1 MVQLALEAKGARV
14 AIPVR
19 DKMVACLT
27 GPNLS
32 YDIRFSGLELD
43 QGDLDVWEAVLY
55 STSTTPLGTVSRVS
69 RRGLQRR
76 LGRNPK
82 KGERLYAQLEKL
94 LGAVVRTREKRG
106 HQVYGYSGSLC
117 SVDWAESLVSR
128 DAKYAI
134 SIPPTMAELFGS
146 SQYTFVNWE
155 GAEGARSGP
164 SRSVVARL
172 LLVPPLP
179 AAVLPGEAPRALWL
193 ENAEL
198 RSFRQKVKK
207 ALVAFGKAT
216 EKHGESFVGS
226 VDEGDRVL
234 AAYSRKPASSAD
246 VV

>member
-1 MVQLALEAKGARV
+1 MPASASCMAQMDFDAVASRLAKQATQERMERLTSDPVQLTLFGRPHSASPNAILRSALFRARKSTAAAV
-14 AIPVR
+14 PVH

-69 RRGLQRR
+69 RRGLLRR

-82 KGERLYAQLEKL
+82 KGERLHAQLEKPS
-94 LGAVVRTREKRG
+94 GAVVRIREKRG

-117 SVDWAESLVSR
+117 SVDWAESLVSGA
-128 DAKYAI
+128 AKYAI

-146 SQYTFVNWE
+146 SVHLRELGRTE
-155 GAEGARSGP
+155 RASSGS
-164 SRSVVARL
+164 SRAVAPCL

-179 AAVLPGEAPRALWL
+179 AAMFAQEAPRALRL
-193 ENAEL
+193 
-198 RSFRQKVKK
+198 
-207 ALVAFGKAT
+207 
-216 EKHGESFVGS
+216 
-226 VDEGDRVL
+226 
-234 AAYSRKPASSAD
+234 
-246 VV
+246 